1 MHFTFY
7 MLCIVVMITVW
18 IKSSCKHWRI
28 LFMNCL
34 CSSSEIFTYP
44 PFPPPY
50 IFEKLIHPATS
61 PDAFNFQTKMYSPYH
76 AENEIYIIFMHQ
88 IIIRW
93 SVLFCRL
100 GRNQISFVGVYF
112 VQVFEKTNCQNKMN
126 QWSLSWYSRG
136 FLSGWHWHQKRSGA
150 CILLFSPPKQHA
162 KVGVPFPP
170 SLKLIYYQLVL
181 CSYLYLLIWGS
192 CEHFMNSH

>member
-1 MHFTFY
+1 MH
-7 MLCIVVMITVW
+7 
-18 IKSSCKHWRI
+18 S
-28 LFMNCL
+28 
-34 CSSSEIFTYP
+34 IFR
-44 PFPPPY
+44 
-50 IFEKLIHPATS
+50 
-61 PDAFNFQTKMYSPYH
+61 QMYSPYY

-93 SVLFCRL
+93 SVLVCRL

-181 CSYLYLLIWGS
+181 CSYLYEVVVSILWIVTKVQVFSQWKINNFREELSALCQVKILYWS
-192 CEHFMNSH
+192 FTIFLFEKKKIRKLK